1 MFDQI
6 PVAVLRSLAHKTSCM
21 SYTLNT
27 GHVVAGLKMDHTGI
41 HELLIPVFI
50 RGVSS
55 IIHLSWHNMS
65 CVILENSMHTCMY

>member
-6 PVAVLRSLAHKTSCM
+6 PVAVPRSLAHKTSCM

-27 GHVVAGLKMDHTGI
+27 GHVVAGLEMDHMRCIGI

-50 RGVSS
+50 SL
-55 IIHLSWHNMS
+55 IYSWYYPFVMAQHEL
-65 CVILENSMHTCMY
+65 CDT